1 MENKTL
7 VMKGITKSFP
17 GVLALHDVDF
27 EVKPGEV
34 VGLMGEN
41 GAGKSTLMKILTGV
55 YQPDSGT
62 ITWGGKQVSF
72 ATTRQ
77 AQAAGIS
84 IIFQELNN
92 CPNLKP
98 LDNLF
103 LGRELDRKNSPFL
116 DLKMMQEKA
125 AEVFKYLDVSVNM
138 DTEVRNLST
147 AQQQMIEIAKA
158 LLTNAS
164 LLIMDEPTSSLSDRE
179 VTKLFSVITELKSRG
194 ISVIFISHKL
204 DEVFEITDRIVV
216 LRDGE
221 SMGELVT
228 KNSTQKQLIT
238 KMVGREISNF
248 YTQRTS
254 KAADEVVFEAKNLS
268 GPPYVEDVSFTV
280 HKGEIVGL
288 AGLIGAGRTETARL
302 IIGAAKKTKGEILLD
317 GKPVEIRSPE
327 EAVAHG
333 IAYLPEDR
341 KVQSLILNMTVRDN
355 LTMSIHK
362 VLTNWFGI
370 INRTQER
377 QITDKYIKSL
387 DIKLTN
393 REQVISG
400 LSGGN
405 QQKVVIAKWLA
416 TVPRLL
422 ILDEPT
428 RGIDVHAKSEVH
440 RIIAE
445 LADSGVS
452 IIFISSELPEILEL
466 SDRVVVMREG
476 KVCTILDR
484 KDATQETIMNAAFS
498 GSANDVKET
507 A

>member
-125 AEVFKYLDVSVNM
+125 VEVFKYLDVSVNM
-138 DTEVRNLST
+138 DIEVRNLST

-254 KAADEVVFEAKNLS
+254 KAADEVVFEVKNLS

-302 IIGAAKKTKGEILLD
+302 IIGAAKKTKGEILLN

-333 IAYLPEDR
+333 LAYLPEDR

-362 VLTNWFGI
+362 ILSNWFGI
-370 INRTQER
+370 INRTKER
-377 QITDKYIKSL
+377 EITDKYIKSL

-393 REQVISG
+393 REQEISG

-416 TVPRLL
+416 TMPRLL

-452 IIFISSELPEILEL
+452 IVFISSELPEILEL

-476 KVCTILDR
+476 KVRTILDR

-498 GSANDVKET
+498 GLANDIKET

>member
-7 VMKGITKSFP
+7 VMKSITKSFP

-228 KNSTQKQLIT
+228 KNSTQQQLIT

-268 GPPYVEDVSFTV
+268 GPPYVEDVSFAV

-476 KVCTILDR
+476 KVRTILNR

>member
-17 GVLALHDVDF
+17 GVLALHDVDL

-268 GPPYVEDVSFTV
+268 GPPYVEDVSFAV

-393 REQVISG
+393 REQAISS

-452 IIFISSELPEILEL
+452 IIFISSELPEILKL

>member
-17 GVLALHDVDF
+17 GVLALHDVDL
-27 EVKPGEV
+27 EVRPGEV

-62 ITWGGKQVSF
+62 VTWGGKQVSF

-116 DLKMMQEKA
+116 DLKTMQKKA
-125 AEVFKYLDVSVNM
+125 AEVFKYLDISVNM
-138 DTEVRNLST
+138 DTEVRKLST

-179 VTKLFSVITELKSRG
+179 VTKLFGVIAELKSRG

-204 DEVFEITDRIVV
+204 DEVFKISDRIVV

-221 SMGELVT
+221 NMGELVT
-228 KNSTQKQLIT
+228 KDSTQQQLII

-302 IIGAAKKTKGEILLD
+302 IIGAAKKTKGKVLLD

-341 KVQSLILNMTVRDN
+341 KVQSLVLNMTVREN

-393 REQVISG
+393 REQAISG

-452 IIFISSELPEILEL
+452 IVFISSELSEILEL

-476 KVCTILDR
+476 KVRTVLDR

-498 GSANDVKET
+498 SSANGVKGT

>member
-228 KNSTQKQLIT
+228 KNSTQQQLIT

-268 GPPYVEDVSFTV
+268 GPPYVEDVSFAV

-452 IIFISSELPEILEL
+452 IIFISSELPEILKL

>member
-1 MENKTL
+1 
-7 VMKGITKSFP
+7 
-17 GVLALHDVDF
+17 
-27 EVKPGEV
+27 
-34 VGLMGEN
+34 
-41 GAGKSTLMKILTGV
+41 
-55 YQPDSGT
+55 
-62 ITWGGKQVSF
+62 
-72 ATTRQ
+72 
-77 AQAAGIS
+77 
-84 IIFQELNN
+84 
-92 CPNLKP
+92 
-98 LDNLF
+98 
-103 LGRELDRKNSPFL
+103 
-116 DLKMMQEKA
+116 
-125 AEVFKYLDVSVNM
+125 
-138 DTEVRNLST
+138 
-147 AQQQMIEIAKA
+147 
-158 LLTNAS
+158 
-164 LLIMDEPTSSLSDRE
+164 MDEPTSSLSDRE

-268 GPPYVEDVSFTV
+268 GPPYVEDVSFAV

-484 KDATQETIMNAAFS
+484 KDATQEIIMNAAFS

>member
-7 VMKGITKSFP
+7 VMKSITKSFP

-268 GPPYVEDVSFTV
+268 GPPYVEDVSFAV

-393 REQVISG
+393 REQAISS

-452 IIFISSELPEILEL
+452 IVFISSELPEILEL

-476 KVCTILDR
+476 KVRTILDR

>member
-7 VMKGITKSFP
+7 VMKGITKAFP
-17 GVLALHDVDF
+17 GVLALHNVDL
-27 EVKPGEV
+27 EVRPGEV

-55 YQPDSGT
+55 YKTDGGT
-62 ITWGGKQVSF
+62 ITWAGKGVAF

-77 AQAAGIS
+77 AQGAGIS
-84 IIFQELNN
+84 IIFQDLNN

-103 LGRELDRKNSPFL
+103 LGREIYRKNSLFL
-116 DLKMMQEKA
+116 DLKKMKEKA
-125 AEVFKYLDVSVNM
+125 AEVFKYLDVTVDM
-138 DTEVRNLST
+138 DTEVKKLGT

-179 VTKLFSVITELKSRG
+179 TTKLFGIIRELKSRG

-221 SMGELVT
+221 NVGELVT

-248 YTQRTS
+248 YTKRTS

-268 GPPYVEDVSFTV
+268 GPPYVEDVSFAV
-280 HKGEIVGL
+280 RKGEIVGL

-302 IIGAAKKTKGEILLD
+302 IIGAVKKTKGEVLLN

-341 KVQSLILNMTVRDN
+341 KVQSLVLNMTVRDN

-362 VLTNWFGI
+362 VLTNWLGI

-377 QITDKYIKSL
+377 EITDKYIKSL

-393 REQVISG
+393 REQIISN

-452 IIFISSELPEILEL
+452 IVFISSELPEILGL

-476 KVCTILDR
+476 KVRTVLDR
-484 KDATQETIMNAAFS
+484 KDATQETIMSAAFS
-498 GSANDVKET
+498 GSANGVKET

>member
-7 VMKGITKSFP
+7 VMKSITKSFP

-72 ATTRQ
+72 TTTRQ

-268 GPPYVEDVSFTV
+268 GPPYVEDVSFAV

-484 KDATQETIMNAAFS
+484 KDATQEIIMNAAFS

>member
-1 MENKTL
+1 MENKIL

-17 GVLALHDVDF
+17 GVLALHNVDL

-34 VGLMGEN
+34 IGLMGEN
-41 GAGKSTLMKILTGV
+41 GAGKSTLMKVLTGV

-62 ITWGGKQVSF
+62 VTWGGKQVSF
-72 ATTRQ
+72 TTTRQ
-77 AQAAGIS
+77 AQVAGIS

-116 DLKMMQEKA
+116 DLKTMKEKA
-125 AEVFKYLDVSVNM
+125 IEVFKYLDVSVDM

-158 LLTNAS
+158 LLTNTS

-179 VTKLFSVITELKSRG
+179 VTKLFGVIRELKSRG

-221 SMGELVT
+221 NVGELVT
-228 KNSTQKQLIT
+228 KNSTQQQLIT

-268 GPPYVEDVSFTV
+268 GPPYVEDVSFAV

-302 IIGAAKKTKGEILLD
+302 IIGAVKKTKGEVLLN
-317 GKPVEIRSPE
+317 GKLVEIRSPE

-341 KVQSLILNMTVRDN
+341 KVQSLVLNMTVRDN

-377 QITDKYIKSL
+377 EITDKYIKSL

-393 REQVISG
+393 REQAISS

-452 IIFISSELPEILEL
+452 IVFISSELPEILEL

-484 KDATQETIMNAAFS
+484 KDATQETIMSAAFS